1 MVGSGETEGLMMP
14 HLTPSR
20 SCSSRPVTKVGMA
33 MTTRVRM
40 RTVVSMGRPRR
51 RPVTTPRLMPM
62 TISKTIAT
70 MVSRMVMGKAVAI
83 SSVTF
88 CPLNAVPKSPVN
100 RFPM

>member
-1 MVGSGETEGLMMP
+1 MMP
-14 HLTPSR
+14 HSTPRR
-20 SCSSRPVTKVGMA
+20 SWSSRPVTKVGME

-40 RTVVSMGRPRR
+40 STVVSTGRPRR

-70 MVSRMVMGKAVAI
+70 TVSRIVMGKAVAI

-88 CPLNAVPKSPVN
+88 CPLNAVPKSPVKTL
-100 RFPM
+100 PM